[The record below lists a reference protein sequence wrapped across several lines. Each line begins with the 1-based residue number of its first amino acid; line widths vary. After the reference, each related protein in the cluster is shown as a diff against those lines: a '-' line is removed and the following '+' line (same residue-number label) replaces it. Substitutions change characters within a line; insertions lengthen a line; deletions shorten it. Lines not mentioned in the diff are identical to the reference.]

1 MELYHLFDWSP
12 LDHESQIQFD
22 NSHVIRSDWIC
33 MKTMKL
39 NETLPLDLYRAEQVR
54 ELDRTAIEDFE
65 IPGLTL
71 MESAGTASY
80 QLLRKK
86 WPDAQDITILCGTG
100 NNGGDGFVVAR
111 LALQDGIAV
120 RVLQL
125 GSPDKL
131 SGDAKTNAE
140 GFMAMGGE
148 VIPYESVPEQ
158 TEVIVDGVFGTGL
171 ERDVTGT
178 WAEALSAINDHWAP
192 VLALDVP
199 SGLHSD
205 SGKVLGVAVKADATI
220 SFIGLKQGL
229 FTGDGP
235 EQCGELHFDD
245 LDVPSGIYSKQNPSA
260 SIVSWDTLSGHLTPR
275 SRTAH
280 KGSFGHLLVIG
291 GAPGFSGA
299 VRMAAEAAARCGTG
313 LVSVATSPEHAAQLN
328 MVRPELMCHGVE
340 RPSQLRALLKQAD
353 VVAIG
358 PGLGTSKWSV
368 QMLASVLECRQPLV
382 LDADALNLLAYEPM
396 QRDNW
401 ILTPHP
407 GEAARLLNSS
417 VLEVQSDRFQSV
429 RKLQLKFGGVAV
441 LKGAGTLVQAGQER
455 ATDLCTDGNP
465 GMATGGMGDVLTGVI
480 ASLLA
485 QGYAPELAAS
495 MGVCLHAKA
504 ADIEAKKGESGLLAS
519 DLMPVIRGLINPK
532 THEC

>member
-1 MELYHLFDWSP
+1 
-12 LDHESQIQFD
+12 
-22 NSHVIRSDWIC
+22 

-39 NETLPLDLYRAEQVR
+39 NETLPVDLYRAEQVR

-80 QLLRKK
+80 HLLRKK
-86 WPDAQDITILCGTG
+86 WPDAQDITIVCGTG

-125 GSPDKL
+125 GDPDKL
-131 SGDAKTNAE
+131 SGDAKTNAD

-171 ERDVTGT
+171 EREVTGA
-178 WAEALSAINDHWAP
+178 WAEALGEINDHWAP
-192 VLALDVP
+192 VLALDIP

-245 LDVPSGIYSKQNPSA
+245 LSVPSGVYSKQNPSA

-299 VRMAAEAAARCGTG
+299 VRMAAEAAARTGAG
-313 LVSVATSPEHAAQLN
+313 LVSVATSPQHATQIN
-328 MVRPELMCHGVE
+328 MARPELMCHGVE
-340 RPSQLRALLKQAD
+340 DPEQLRPLMKQAN

-358 PGLGTSKWSV
+358 PGLGRSKWA
-368 QMLASVLECRQPLV
+368 MGLLGYVLECKLPLV

-396 QRDNW
+396 QRGDW

-407 GEAARLLNSS
+407 GEAARLLDCS
-417 VLEVQSDRFQSV
+417 VAEVQSDRFQIV
-429 RKLQLKFGGVAV
+429 RKLQLKYGGVAV
-441 LKGAGTLVQAGQER
+441 LKGAGTLIQAGQAR

-465 GMATGGMGDVLTGVI
+465 GMASGGMGDALTGVI

-504 ADIEAKKGESGLLAS
+504 ADIAAEYGERGLLAG
-519 DLMPVIRGLINPK
+519 DLMPLIRKLINPEMA
-532 THEC
+532 EC

>member
-1 MELYHLFDWSP
+1 
-12 LDHESQIQFD
+12 
-22 NSHVIRSDWIC
+22 

-39 NETLPLDLYRAEQVR
+39 NETLPVDLYRAEQVR
-54 ELDRTAIEDFE
+54 ELDRTAIEDFA

-71 MESAGTASY
+71 MERAGSASY
-80 QLLRKK
+80 KLLRTK
-86 WPDAQDITILCGTG
+86 WPEAQDITVVCGTG

-120 RVLQL
+120 RVVQL
-125 GSPDKL
+125 GDSNKL
-131 SGDAKTNAE
+131 SGDAKRNADA
-140 GFMAMGGE
+140 FIALGGE

-171 ERDVTGT
+171 EREVTGI
-178 WAEALSAINDHWAP
+178 WAEALITINEHWAP
-192 VLALDVP
+192 VLALDIP

-205 SGKVLGVAVKADATI
+205 SGKVLGVAVKADASI

-235 EQCGELHFDD
+235 EQCGELHFAD
-245 LDVPSGIYSKQNPSA
+245 LEVPSAVYSEQTPSA
-260 SIVSWDTLSGHLTPR
+260 SRVSWDGLSGHLAPR

-299 VRMAAEAAARCGTG
+299 VRMAAEAAARCGAG

-328 MVRPELMCHGVE
+328 MLRPELMCHGVDG
-340 RPSQLRALLKQAD
+340 PQQLRPLLQRAS

-358 PGLGTSKWSV
+358 PGLGSSNWA
-368 QMLASVLECRQPLV
+368 QGLLGYVLECKLPMV

-396 QRDNW
+396 QRGDW

-407 GEAARLLNSS
+407 GEAARLLNCS
-417 VLEVQSDRFQSV
+417 VAEIQSDRFLSV
-429 RKLQLKFGGVAV
+429 RKLQLKYGGVAV
-441 LKGAGTLVQAGQER
+441 LKGAGTLIQAGEER
-455 ATDLCTDGNP
+455 ASYICTDGNP
-465 GMATGGMGDVLTGVI
+465 GMASGGMGDVLTGVI
-480 ASLLA
+480 GSLLA

-504 ADIEAKKGESGLLAS
+504 ADIEAKKGERGLLAA
-519 DLMPVIRGLINPK
+519 DLMPTIRGLINP
-532 THEC
+532 ELAAC

>member
-1 MELYHLFDWSP
+1 M
-12 LDHESQIQFD
+12 
-22 NSHVIRSDWIC
+22 R
-33 MKTMKL
+33 L
-39 NETLPLDLYRAEQVR
+39 NETLPQDLYRTEQVR
-54 ELDRTAIEDFE
+54 ELDRTAIEDFD

-71 MESAGTASY
+71 MESAGGASY
-80 QLLRKK
+80 QLLRRK
-86 WPDAQDITILCGTG
+86 WPEAQDITVVCGTG

-125 GSPDKL
+125 GNRDKL
-131 SGDAKTNAE
+131 SGEAKHNAD

-148 VIPYESVPEQ
+148 VIPFESVPEQ

-171 ERDVTGT
+171 EREVTGD
-178 WAEALSAINDHWAP
+178 WAEALSVINDHWAP
-192 VLALDVP
+192 VLALDIP

-205 SGKVLGVAVKADATI
+205 SGKVLGIAVKADATI
-220 SFIGLKQGL
+220 SFIGLKQGV

-245 LDVPSGIYSKQNPSA
+245 LSVPSGVYSKQSPSA
-260 SIVSWDTLSGHLTPR
+260 SRVSWDAFSCHITPR

-280 KGSFGHLLVIG
+280 KGDFGHLLVIG
-291 GAPGFSGA
+291 GASGFSGA
-299 VRMAAEAAARCGTG
+299 VRMAAEAAARCGAG
-313 LVSVATSPEHAAQLN
+313 LVSVATRPEHAAQLN
-328 MVRPELMCHGVE
+328 MARPELMCHGVE
-340 RPSQLRALLKQAD
+340 GPEQLRVLLKRAS

-358 PGLGTSKWSV
+358 PGLGSSKWAM
-368 QMLASVLECRQPLV
+368 QLLGYVLECKLPLV
-382 LDADALNLLAYEPM
+382 LDADALNLLAYEPI

-407 GEAARLLNSS
+407 GEAARLLGCS
-417 VLEVQSDRFQSV
+417 VADVQSDRFQSV
-429 RKLQLKFGGVAV
+429 RKLQLKYGGVVV
-441 LKGAGTLVQAGQER
+441 LKGAGTLVQAGQNS

-504 ADIEAKKGESGLLAS
+504 ADIEAKNGESGLLAA
-519 DLMPVIRGLINPK
+519 DLIPLIRGLINPK
-532 THEC
+532 MTEC

>member
-1 MELYHLFDWSP
+1 M
-12 LDHESQIQFD
+12 
-22 NSHVIRSDWIC
+22 N
-33 MKTMKL
+33 L
-39 NETLPLDLYRAEQVR
+39 NETLPQDLYRAEQVR
-54 ELDRTAIEDFE
+54 ELDRTAIEDFA

-71 MESAGTASY
+71 MESAGSASY
-80 QLLRKK
+80 QLLRRK
-86 WPDAQDITILCGTG
+86 WPEAQDITVVCGTG

-111 LALQDGIAV
+111 LALQEGIAV

-125 GSPDKL
+125 GDPLKL
-131 SGDAKTNAE
+131 SGDAKQNADA
-140 GFMAMGGE
+140 FVSMGGE
-148 VIPYESVPEQ
+148 VISFEAVPEQ

-171 ERDVTGT
+171 EREVAGT

-192 VLALDVP
+192 VLALDIP

-245 LDVPSGIYSKQNPSA
+245 LAVPSGIYSKQSPSA
-260 SIVSWDTLSGHLTPR
+260 SRVSWDAFSCHITPR

-280 KGSFGHLLVIG
+280 KGDFGHLLVIG
-291 GAPGFSGA
+291 GASGFSGA
-299 VRMAAEAAARCGTG
+299 VRMAAEAAARCGAG
-313 LVSVATSPEHAAQLN
+313 LVSVATRPEHATHLN
-328 MVRPELMCHGVE
+328 MARPELMCHGIE
-340 RPSQLRALLKQAD
+340 GPEQLRPLLQRAN

-358 PGLGTSKWSV
+358 PGLGSSRWAM
-368 QMLASVLECRQPLV
+368 QLLGNVLESKLPLV
-382 LDADALNLLAYEPM
+382 LDADALNLLAYEPI

-407 GEAARLLNSS
+407 GEAARLLDCS
-417 VLEVQSDRFQSV
+417 VAEVQSDRFQSV
-429 RKLQLKFGGVAV
+429 RKLQLQYGGVAV
-441 LKGAGTLVQAGQER
+441 LKGAGTLVQARQER

-504 ADIEAKKGESGLLAS
+504 ADIEAKKGESGLLAA

-532 THEC
+532 MTEC